1 MRHRFFAG
9 LAAGL
14 AVCGAAGAGRAQT
27 VEWTRQL
34 GTSSEDR
41 SRGVSV
47 DGLGNVYISG
57 STEGSLNGPNAGSDD
72 AFVSKYDAAGT
83 LEWTRQLGTSSE
95 DYSTGV
101 SADGLGNVYIS
112 GETYGSL
119 DGTSAGSYDAFVSKI
134 VPEPTGVA
142 LALAAAV
149 GVLAL
154 RRKTIRG

>member
-1 MRHRFFAG
+1 MTLTKTMRHRFFAG

-41 SRGVSV
+41 SH
-47 DGLGNVYISG
+47 
-57 STEGSLNGPNAGSDD
+57 
-72 AFVSKYDAAGT
+72 
-83 LEWTRQLGTSSE
+83 
-95 DYSTGV
+95 GV

-112 GETYGSL
+112 GFTFGSL
-119 DGTSAGSYDAFVSKI
+119 GGPHAGSGDAFVAKLVP